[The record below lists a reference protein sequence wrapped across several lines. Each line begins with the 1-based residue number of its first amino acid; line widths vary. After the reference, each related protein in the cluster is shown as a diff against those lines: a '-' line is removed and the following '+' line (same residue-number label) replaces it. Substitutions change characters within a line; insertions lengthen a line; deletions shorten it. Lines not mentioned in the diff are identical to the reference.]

1 MGVSKITG
9 AGSGDMAVLHSTK
22 NQDDKNQITFG
33 AKGQEKYPSSVNQ
46 NNMKTIEMIQLEG
59 TFKLRK
65 IFTSRS
71 SIN

>member
-1 MGVSKITG
+1 MAVSKITG

-22 NQDDKNQITFG
+22 NQDERNQIAFG
-33 AKGQEKYPSSVNQ
+33 KGQEKYAQNANQ